1 MTHCGLAVDS
11 LSRLEEACLH
21 SILLNCRHLFDRRE
35 VFAFIKFVALIF
47 EDGCSSIVMN
57 N

>member
-1 MTHCGLAVDS
+1 MAVDS
-11 LSRLEEACLH
+11 PSRLEEACLH